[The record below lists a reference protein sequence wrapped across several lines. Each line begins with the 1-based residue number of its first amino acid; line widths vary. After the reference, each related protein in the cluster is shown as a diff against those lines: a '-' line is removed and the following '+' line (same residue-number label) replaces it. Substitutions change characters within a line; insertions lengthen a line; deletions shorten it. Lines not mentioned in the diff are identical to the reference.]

1 MYLLVTSFDD
11 YFSQWIFCVLV
22 LVPDELIEELVD
34 LRMAYAEFLYEYES
48 ELQKNDEA
56 QKKFVRT
63 LQILLDEGLEFSKC
77 FRNLIEKEVTLFN
90 ITYMEKLC
98 KVFPQN
104 VR

>member
-1 MYLLVTSFDD
+1 MYLLVTSFGD

-22 LVPDELIEELVD
+22 LVPDKLIEELVD

-48 ELQKNDEA
+48 ELQNSDEA
-56 QKKFVRT
+56 QRKFVKM
-63 LQILLDEGLEFSKC
+63 LQILLDESLNFSKC
-77 FRNLIEKEVTLFN
+77 FRSLIEKEVTLFN